1 MKEISL
7 IERME
12 TLGVIPVI
20 AIESPSLALPLA
32 DALLEGGLP
41 LAEITFRTEAAGES
55 IQLLKKERPEL
66 LLGAGTI
73 LSLED
78 LIRAKEYGAQFGVA
92 PGFDLEIVKK
102 AHEIDLPFFPGVM
115 TPSEI
120 GKCLSMGIKWMK
132 YFPAEASGGI
142 KMLKAV
148 SSPFAHLGVRFIPTG
163 GVNMDN
169 LAEYLQQ
176 KFVLAVGGTWVA
188 TTGMISE
195 RNWDGI
201 RSNARAAK
209 ERVEEI
215 RGGVS

>member
-1 MKEISL
+1 MQEKAL
-7 IERME
+7 IEKME
-12 TLGVIPVI
+12 RCGVIPVI
-20 AIESPSLALPLA
+20 AIESPALALPLA
-32 DALLEGGLP
+32 DALMKGGLP
-41 LAEITFRTEAAGES
+41 VAEITFRTEAAGET
-55 IQLLKKERPEL
+55 IQILKKDRPEL

-73 LSLED
+73 LTVTD
-78 LIRAKEYGAQFGVA
+78 LVRAKEYGAQFGVA
-92 PGFDLEIVKK
+92 PGFNPEIVKK
-102 AHEIDLPFFPGVM
+102 AQELGLPFFPGVM
-115 TPSEI
+115 TPTEI
-120 GKCLSMGIKWMK
+120 EKGLSMGIKWMK
-132 YFPAEASGGI
+132 YFPSEASGGV

-169 LAEYLQQ
+169 LAEYLRQ
-176 KFVLAVGGTWVA
+176 KFVLAVGGTWIA